1 MDFDLNSDQKH
12 YRDLAK
18 SFSDKELKPNAAEWD
33 KEAFFPKETLMKA
46 GELGFLSLYVD
57 TSLGGMGLGR
67 LDASIV
73 FEQLAQGCTS
83 TTAFMTIHN
92 MAIWMVS
99 KFGSEELKTEW
110 FPQLSSG
117 EKLAS
122 YCLTEP
128 GSGSDS
134 ASLRTTAKKDGDNF
148 ILNGSKAFISGSGA
162 TDCLVLMARTG
173 DSGAKGISCFL
184 IPADLPGI
192 EYGKNE
198 PKMGWKNQPTR
209 LVSLTDVKV
218 SKKNLVGEEGNGFK
232 IAMQGLDGG
241 RINIATCSIGTAQ
254 SALEEAQNYMNQREQ
269 FGKKISEFQTMQFKI
284 ADMVTELIA
293 ARTMTRLAASKV
305 DKKDSEATIYSA
317 MAKRFATDVGFNV
330 CNEALQIF
338 GGYGYIQEYPL
349 ERYVRDVRVHQK
361 LEGTNEIMKM
371 IIGRRMI
378 MEDAASIIQ

>member
-33 KEAFFPKETLMKA
+33 KEAFFPKETLIKA

-57 TSLGGMGLGR
+57 TNLGGMGLGR

-134 ASLRTTAKKDGDNF
+134 ASLRTTAKKDGDYF

-305 DKKDSEATIYSA
+305 DKNDSEATIYSA

-349 ERYVRDVRVHQK
+349 ERYVRDVRVHQI

>member
-33 KEAFFPKETLMKA
+33 KEAFFPKDTLKKA

-57 TSLGGMGLGR
+57 TNLGGMGLGR

-92 MAIWMVS
+92 MAIWMIS

-218 SKKNLVGEEGNGFK
+218 SKENLVGEEGKGFK

-305 DKKDSEATIYSA
+305 DKNDSEATIYSA

-349 ERYVRDVRVHQK
+349 ERYVRDVRVHQI

-378 MEDAASIIQ
+378 MENAASIIQ

>member
-1 MDFDLNSDQKH
+1 MDFDLTTTQKE
-12 YRDLAK
+12 YRDLARN
-18 SFSDKELKPNAAEWD
+18 FSEKELKPYAAQWD
-33 KEAFFPKETLMKA
+33 REAIFPKETLSKA

-57 TSLGGMGLGR
+57 TNYGGMGLGR
-67 LDASIV
+67 LDASII

-99 KFGSEELKTEW
+99 KFASEDLKEEW
-110 FPQLSSG
+110 FPALSQG
-117 EKLAS
+117 TKLAS

-128 GSGSDS
+128 GSGSDA
-134 ASLRTTAKKDGDNF
+134 ASLKTTAKKEGDHF

-173 DSGAKGISCFL
+173 EQGAKGISCFL

-198 PKMGWKNQPTR
+198 LKMGWKNQPTR

-218 SKKNLVGEEGNGFK
+218 HRKNLIGEEGNGFK

-254 SALEEAQNYMNQREQ
+254 AAMEEAQRYMNEREQ
-269 FGKKISEFQTMQFKI
+269 FGKKISEFQAMQFKI
-284 ADMVTELIA
+284 ADMVTELVA
-293 ARTMTRLAASKV
+293 ARNMTRLAAFKI
-305 DKKDSEATIYSA
+305 DQGHGEATTYSA
-317 MAKRFATDVGFNV
+317 MAKRYATDVGFNV

-349 ERYVRDVRVHQK
+349 ERNVRDVRVHQI
-361 LEGTNEIMKM
+361 LEGTNEIMRM

>member
-1 MDFDLNSDQKH
+1 MDFELNSDQKH

-57 TSLGGMGLGR
+57 TNLGGMGLGR

-117 EKLAS
+117 KKLAS

-209 LVSLTDVKV
+209 LVSLSDVKV

-269 FGKKISEFQTMQFKI
+269 FGKKISEFQAMQFKI

-305 DKKDSEATIYSA
+305 DKNDSEATIYSA

-349 ERYVRDVRVHQK
+349 ERYVRDVRVHQI

>member
-33 KEAFFPKETLMKA
+33 KEAFFPKETLKKA

-57 TSLGGMGLGR
+57 TNLGGMGLGR

-92 MAIWMVS
+92 MAIWMIS

-293 ARTMTRLAASKV
+293 ARTMTRLAASKL
-305 DKKDSEATIYSA
+305 DKNDSEATIYSA

-349 ERYVRDVRVHQK
+349 ERYVRDVRVHQI

-378 MEDAASIIQ
+378 MENAASIIQ

>member
-1 MDFDLNSDQKH
+1 MDFDLTTTQKE
-12 YRDLAK
+12 YRDLARN
-18 SFSDKELKPNAAEWD
+18 FSEKELKPYAAQWD
-33 KEAFFPKETLMKA
+33 REAIFPKETLSKA

-57 TSLGGMGLGR
+57 TNYGGMGLGR
-67 LDASIV
+67 LDASII

-99 KFGSEELKTEW
+99 KFASEDLKEEW
-110 FPQLSSG
+110 FPALSQG
-117 EKLAS
+117 AKLAS

-128 GSGSDS
+128 GSGSDA
-134 ASLRTTAKKDGDNF
+134 ASLKTTAKKEGDHF
-148 ILNGSKAFISGSGA
+148 VLNGSKAFISGSGA

-173 DSGAKGISCFL
+173 EQGAKGISCFL

-198 PKMGWKNQPTR
+198 LKMGWKNQPTR

-218 SKKNLVGEEGNGFK
+218 HRKNLIGEEGNGFK

-254 SALEEAQNYMNQREQ
+254 AAMEEAQRYMNEREQ
-269 FGKKISEFQTMQFKI
+269 FGKKISEFQAMQFKI
-284 ADMVTELIA
+284 ADMVTELVA
-293 ARTMTRLAASKV
+293 ARNMTRLAAFKI
-305 DKKDSEATIYSA
+305 DQGHGEATTYSA
-317 MAKRFATDVGFNV
+317 MAKRYATDVGFNV

-349 ERYVRDVRVHQK
+349 ERNVRDVRVHQI
-361 LEGTNEIMKM
+361 LEGTNEIMRM

>member
-1 MDFDLNSDQKH
+1 MDFDLTTTQKE
-12 YRDLAK
+12 YRDLARN
-18 SFSDKELKPNAAEWD
+18 FSEKELKPYAAQWD
-33 KEAFFPKETLMKA
+33 REAIFPKETLSKA

-57 TSLGGMGLGR
+57 TNYGGMGLGR
-67 LDASIV
+67 LDASII

-99 KFGSEELKTEW
+99 KFASEDLKEEW
-110 FPQLSSG
+110 FPALSQG
-117 EKLAS
+117 TKLAS

-128 GSGSDS
+128 GSGSDA
-134 ASLRTTAKKDGDNF
+134 ASLKTTAKKEGDHF

-173 DSGAKGISCFL
+173 EQGAKGISCFL

-198 PKMGWKNQPTR
+198 LKMGWKNQPTR
-209 LVSLTDVKV
+209 LVSLTNVKV
-218 SKKNLVGEEGNGFK
+218 HKKNLIGEEGNGFK

-254 SALEEAQNYMNQREQ
+254 AAMEEAQRYMNEREQ
-269 FGKKISEFQTMQFKI
+269 FGKKISEFQAMQFKI
-284 ADMVTELIA
+284 ADMVTELVA
-293 ARTMTRLAASKV
+293 ARNMTRLAAFKI
-305 DKKDSEATIYSA
+305 DQGHGEATTYSA
-317 MAKRFATDVGFNV
+317 MAKRYATDVGFNV

-349 ERYVRDVRVHQK
+349 ERNVRDVRVHQI
-361 LEGTNEIMKM
+361 LEGTNEIMRM

>member
-305 DKKDSEATIYSA
+305 DKNDSEATIYSA

-349 ERYVRDVRVHQK
+349 ERYVRDVRVHQI

>member
-57 TSLGGMGLGR
+57 TNLGGMGLGR

-218 SKKNLVGEEGNGFK
+218 SKENLVGEEGKGFK

-305 DKKDSEATIYSA
+305 DKNDSEATIYSA

-349 ERYVRDVRVHQK
+349 ERYVRDVRVHQI

-378 MEDAASIIQ
+378 MENAASIIQ

>member
-33 KEAFFPKETLMKA
+33 KEAFFPKETLKKA

-57 TSLGGMGLGR
+57 TNLGGMGLGR

-173 DSGAKGISCFL
+173 DPGAKGISCFL

-218 SKKNLVGEEGNGFK
+218 SKENLVGEEGKGFK

-293 ARTMTRLAASKV
+293 ARTMTRLAASKL
-305 DKKDSEATIYSA
+305 DKNDSEATIYSA

-349 ERYVRDVRVHQK
+349 ERYVRDVRVHQI

-378 MEDAASIIQ
+378 MENAASIIQ

>member
-1 MDFDLNSDQKH
+1 MDFELNSDQKH

-57 TSLGGMGLGR
+57 TNLGGMGLGR

-117 EKLAS
+117 KKLAS

-173 DSGAKGISCFL
+173 DSGARGISCFL

-269 FGKKISEFQTMQFKI
+269 FGKKISEFQAMQFKI

-305 DKKDSEATIYSA
+305 DKNDSEATIYSA

-349 ERYVRDVRVHQK
+349 ERYVRDVRVHQI

>member
-57 TSLGGMGLGR
+57 TNLGGMGLGR

-293 ARTMTRLAASKV
+293 ARTMTRLAASKL
-305 DKKDSEATIYSA
+305 DKNDSEATIYSA

-349 ERYVRDVRVHQK
+349 ERYVRDVRVHQI